1 MKKLY
6 AFILAAMAAV
16 SASAQ
21 IVVLNEGTV
30 CKPSETIVIKAE
42 EVRLDVGEYIYYYFL

>member
-6 AFILAAMAAV
+6 AFIIAAMAAV

-21 IVVLNEGTV
+21 IVVLNEGVV
-30 CKPSETIVIKAE
+30 CNPGETIVIKAVE
-42 EVRLDVGEYIYYYFL
+42 EAFDIGDGEYF